1 MIKLLNGYLYSYV
14 RLRFTG
20 LNQQEIL
27 NKACQNGIIIK
38 NAVRLGYTQMEAD
51 VYRFQVKKLKKLLK
65 EKYKITVVK
74 NHGVSY
80 KITAN
85 KKRIALMLSLILAF
99 TGICLVFSRTWSIK
113 VIGYDNEKAII
124 EIVKNSGMLS
134 WKNGLNDKIYDVQ
147 AKISQSDKN
156 ILWNAVSINGT
167 VVEVYIKEDK
177 TLKVEQAQDGNL
189 VASKDCVIR
198 NLIVH
203 SGTAQ
208 VENDTAIKKGQL
220 LIEAKQK
227 FGEEYFPCKAEG
239 IAKASVF
246 YSASLSAPLNETVF
260 EETGN
265 KKNVCSIKF
274 LGMNILAGGKNQ
286 FQNSFYTE
294 EKINTFFLPIEITK
308 FTFFETKAQTRQQN
322 KDALIVETQN
332 SLLTKLKQQIPTEAT
347 IYKTDTTIFE
357 SDGVITVYTNIETI
371 ENVAVRG

>member
-1 MIKLLNGYLYSYV
+1 MIKLFNGYLYSYV

-27 NKACQNGIIIK
+27 NKAYKNGIIIK
-38 NAVRLGYTQMEAD
+38 NAVRTEYTQMEAD

-113 VIGYDNEKAII
+113 VIGYDNQKAIT

-134 WKNGLNDKIYDVQ
+134 WKKGLKEKIYDVQ

-156 ILWNAVSINGT
+156 ILWNAISINGT

-177 TLKVEQAQDGNL
+177 TLKVEGAKEGNL

-203 SGTAQ
+203 SGTGQ
-208 VENDTAIKKGQL
+208 VENGTAIKKGQL

-227 FGEEYFPCKAEG
+227 FGEEFFPCKADG

-246 YSASLSAPLNETVF
+246 YSASLSVPQNETVF
-260 EETGN
+260 KETGN
-265 KKNVCSIKF
+265 KKNLCNIKF
-274 LGMNILAGGKNQ
+274 LGMNIQAGGKNE
-286 FQNSFYTE
+286 FLNSFCTE
-294 EKINTFFLPIEITK
+294 EKINTFGLPIEITK
-308 FTFFETKAQTRQQN
+308 FTFFETKAQSQQQD
-322 KDALIVETQN
+322 KDALIKETQD
-332 SLLTKLKQQIPTEAT
+332 SLLTKLKQQIPDSAT

-357 SDGVITVYTNIETI
+357 NDGVITVHTSIETI